1 MNVFITGGAGFI
13 GSHLARRLIAR
24 GDRVVVL
31 DDLSTGA
38 LENLADLRES
48 GLLDVHVG
56 CTTDS
61 ALVTALMDD
70 CDVTFHLAAAV
81 GVRLIVEQPVHT
93 IQTNVHGTQV
103 VLDAATKKR
112 KPVVVASTS
121 EVYGKGTDFP
131 FEETADITLG
141 ATTNSRWA
149 YACSKALDEWLALAY
164 WREKKVP
171 TVVCRFF
178 NTVGPGQSGRY
189 GMVLP
194 NFARQALTGEAL
206 TVYGT
211 GEQTRCFGH
220 VADTVEALLR
230 LIEVP
235 EAVGEV
241 FNIGSTEEVSIFEL
255 ACRIRDAAESESEIS
270 FIPYSEAYSEGFEDM
285 IRRVPS
291 VEKLERFTGFRPRTG
306 LDQIIT
312 DVLNDQQGR
321 IARTENRP
329 AICSPA
335 PRRDEDSSP
344 RRASVGNAPAAET
357 LH

>member
-13 GSHLARRLIAR
+13 GSHLAKRLVER

-38 LENLADLRES
+38 IENLADLRKS
-48 GLLDVHVG
+48 GRLDFHMG

-61 ALVTALMDD
+61 ALVTTLMDE

-103 VLDAATKKR
+103 VLEAATKKR
-112 KPVVVASTS
+112 RPVIVASTS
-121 EVYGKGTDFP
+121 EVYGKGTEFP
-131 FEETADITLG
+131 FQETADITLG

-164 WREKKVP
+164 WKERQVP

-189 GMVLP
+189 GMVIP
-194 NFARQALTGEAL
+194 NFARQALNGETL

-220 VADTVEALLR
+220 VKDTVEALLR
-230 LIEVP
+230 LIENP
-235 EAVGEV
+235 DAIGEV

-255 ACRIRDAAESESEIS
+255 ACRIRDAAGTDSEIS
-270 FIPYSEAYSEGFEDM
+270 FVPYNEAYAEGFEDM
-285 IRRVPS
+285 FRRVPC
-291 VEKLERFTGFRPRTG
+291 VEKLNKYIGFTPQTS
-306 LDQIIT
+306 LEEIIQ
-312 DVLNDQQGR
+312 DVLANQRSR
-321 IARTENRP
+321 IGRTEGKPGIAEPRSEVPLALGEVP
-329 AICSPA
+329 A
-335 PRRDEDSSP
+335 
-344 RRASVGNAPAAET
+344 T
-357 LH
+357 TH